1 MSRPA
6 TADKRS
12 PSRSLLQDTG
22 RESPQVGHLDLLLL
36 LMAAMWG
43 TNFSIIKV
51 ALSDLTPLLFASA
64 RFLLI
69 VPVMVGLAW
78 LTGHSLRVERRYWLR
93 IAGLGLLGNTVY
105 QLLFIF
111 GADRT
116 SADNAALILATVP
129 LFVAVLGSL
138 AGFERVGGAGWIGV
152 GLSLVGIFY
161 IVTGSE
167 GGASLEFGGASV
179 FGDLLVLLATL
190 AWSAY
195 TVWMRPVV
203 LRCSPVAVTVLSTAV
218 GSVPLLLK
226 ALPVARVDELAQ
238 VTTRSWLAL
247 AASGMFGICLPYF
260 IWNYGIRQLG
270 SARTS
275 LYSYLVPF
283 IALVV
288 AWAWLGETLTVQQF
302 LGGGLALA
310 GVALA
315 RNFVRPI

>member
-1 MSRPA
+1 M
-6 TADKRS
+6 
-12 PSRSLLQDTG
+12 G
-22 RESPQVGHLDLLLL
+22 YLDLLLL

-51 ALSDLTPLLFASA
+51 ALTDLSPLLFAST
-64 RFLLI
+64 RFVLI

-78 LTGHSLRVERRYWLR
+78 LTGHSLRVERRYWLQ

-138 AGFERVGGAGWIGV
+138 AGFERVGGAGWIGM

-161 IVTGSE
+161 IVTGSR
-167 GGASLEFGGASV
+167 GGANLEFGGASV

-190 AWSAY
+190 TWSLY

-203 LRCSPVAVTVLSTAV
+203 LRCSPIAVTVLSTAV
-218 GSVPLLLK
+218 GSVPLLLIT
-226 ALPVARVDELAQ
+226 LPFLRIDDLAQ
-238 VTTRSWLAL
+238 VTNRGWLAM
-247 AASGMFGICLPYF
+247 AASAMFGICLPYF

-288 AWAWLGETLTVQQF
+288 AWAWLGETLTARQF
-302 LGGGLALA
+302 LGGGLVLA
-310 GVALA
+310 GVVLA
-315 RNFVRPI
+315 RNFVRSK

>member
-1 MSRPA
+1 
-6 TADKRS
+6 
-12 PSRSLLQDTG
+12 
-22 RESPQVGHLDLLLL
+22 
-36 LMAAMWG
+36 MAAMWG

-51 ALSDLTPLLFASA
+51 ALTDLAPLPFASL
-64 RFLLI
+64 RFVLI
-69 VPVMVGLAW
+69 VPVMAGLAW
-78 LTGHSLRVERRYWLR
+78 LTGHSLRVERRYWLQ

-129 LFVAVLGSL
+129 VFVAVMGYL
-138 AGFERVGGAGWIGV
+138 AGFEQIGRGGWIGV
-152 GLSLVGIFY
+152 GLSLVGILC
-161 IVTGSE
+161 IVTGNAS
-167 GGASLEFGGASV
+167 GASLEFGGASL
-179 FGDLLVLLATL
+179 FGDLLVFLATL

-203 LRCSPVAVTVLSTAV
+203 QRCSPIAVTVLSTAV
-218 GSVPLLLK
+218 GSLPLLLMT
-226 ALPVARVDELAQ
+226 LPFLRVDELAQ
-238 VTTRSWLAL
+238 VSTRGWLAL

-260 IWNYGIRQLG
+260 IWNYGISRLG

-288 AWAWLGETLTVQQF
+288 AWAWLGESLTAQQF

-310 GVALA
+310 GVLLA
-315 RNFVRPI
+315 RNYVRSID

>member
-1 MSRPA
+1 V
-6 TADKRS
+6 
-12 PSRSLLQDTG
+12 G
-22 RESPQVGHLDLLLL
+22 RLDLLLL

-51 ALSDLTPLLFASA
+51 ALTDLAPLPFASL
-64 RFLLI
+64 RFVLI
-69 VPVMVGLAW
+69 VPVMAGLAW
-78 LTGHSLRVERRYWLR
+78 LTGHSLRVERRYWLQ

-129 LFVAVLGSL
+129 VFVAVMGYL
-138 AGFERVGGAGWIGV
+138 AGFEQIGRGGWIGV
-152 GLSLVGIFY
+152 GLSLVGILC
-161 IVTGSE
+161 IVTGNAS
-167 GGASLEFGGASV
+167 GASLEFGGASL
-179 FGDLLVLLATL
+179 FGDLLVFLATL

-203 LRCSPVAVTVLSTAV
+203 QRCSPIAVTVLSTAV
-218 GSVPLLLK
+218 GSLPLLLMT
-226 ALPVARVDELAQ
+226 LPFLRVDELAQ
-238 VTTRSWLAL
+238 VSTRGWLAL

-260 IWNYGIRQLG
+260 IWNYGISRLG

-288 AWAWLGETLTVQQF
+288 AWAWLGESLTAQQF

-310 GVALA
+310 GVLLA
-315 RNFVRPI
+315 RNYVRSID

>member
-1 MSRPA
+1 V
-6 TADKRS
+6 
-12 PSRSLLQDTG
+12 G
-22 RESPQVGHLDLLLL
+22 RLDLLLL

-51 ALSDLTPLLFASA
+51 ALIDLAPLPFASL
-64 RFLLI
+64 RFVLI
-69 VPVMVGLAW
+69 VPVMAGLAW
-78 LTGHSLRVERRYWLR
+78 LTGHSLRVERRYWLQ

-129 LFVAVLGSL
+129 VFVAVMGYL
-138 AGFERVGGAGWIGV
+138 AGFEQIGRGGWIGV
-152 GLSLVGIFY
+152 GLSLVGILC
-161 IVTGSE
+161 IVTGNAS
-167 GGASLEFGGASV
+167 GASLEFGGASL
-179 FGDLLVLLATL
+179 FGDLLVFLATL

-203 LRCSPVAVTVLSTAV
+203 QRCSPIAVTVLSTAV
-218 GSVPLLLK
+218 GSLPLLLMT
-226 ALPVARVDELAQ
+226 LPFLRVDELAQ
-238 VTTRSWLAL
+238 VSTRGWLAL

-260 IWNYGIRQLG
+260 IWNYGISRLG

-288 AWAWLGETLTVQQF
+288 AWAWLGESLTAQQF

-310 GVALA
+310 GVLLA
-315 RNFVRPI
+315 RNYVRSID

>member
-1 MSRPA
+1 V
-6 TADKRS
+6 TADN
-12 PSRSLLQDTG
+12 TG
-22 RESPQVGHLDLLLL
+22 REGRQVGRLDLLLL

-43 TNFSIIKV
+43 TNFSLIKV
-51 ALSDLTPLLFASA
+51 ALTDLSPLLFASA

-69 VPVMVGLAW
+69 VPVMVALAW
-78 LTGHSLRVERRYWLR
+78 LTGHSLRVERRYWLQ

-129 LFVAVLGSL
+129 LFVAVMGSL
-138 AGFERVGGAGWIGV
+138 AGFERVGGVGWLGV

-161 IVTGSE
+161 LVTGSE
-167 GGASLEFGGASV
+167 RGASLEFGGASV

-203 LRCSPVAVTVLSTAV
+203 KHCSPIAVTVLSTAV
-218 GSVPLLLK
+218 GSVPLLLM
-226 ALPVARVDELAQ
+226 ALPVVSVDELAQ
-238 VTTRSWLAL
+238 VTARGWLAL

-260 IWNYGIRQLG
+260 IWNYGIRELG

-275 LYSYLVPF
+275 LYSYLVPC

-288 AWAWLGETLTVQQF
+288 AWVWLGETLTGQQF
-302 LGGGLALA
+302 LGGGLAFA
-310 GVALA
+310 GVVLA
-315 RNFVRPI
+315 RNFVRSVD